1 MPLGPDD
8 LFASPEAIE
17 QLGQWHD
24 FQPGA
29 ESGEPAWFAV
39 DGISAFRQIG
49 RDGAGGFFAL
59 LPPAHC
65 VLYVSS
71 EGQAGI
77 VAADFEAFIQLIVAH
92 PYWHDILHFSGNGRL
107 GEMRRAAEALE
118 ATLDDGEEVDE
129 SRDWLRSAFALAEP
143 ADPVGALH
151 RAVSTSDAVVRPHG
165 GGEPFTTL
173 FNRFTIDDSP
183 LLRETVD

>member
-1 MPLGPDD
+1 MPLGPDG

-17 QLGQWHD
+17 RLGPSHD
-24 FQPGA
+24 VQPDA

-39 DGISAFRQIG
+39 DGISKFQPIG
-49 RDGAGGFFAL
+49 RDGAGGVFAL
-59 LPPAHC
+59 LPPEQR

-77 VAADFEAFIQLIVAH
+77 NAADFEAFIQLIVAC
-92 PYWHDILHFSGNGRL
+92 PWWHDVLHFSGNGRL
-107 GEMRRAAEALE
+107 AEMWRAAEALE

-129 SRDWLRSAFALAEP
+129 SRDWLRSTFAPAEP
-143 ADPVGALH
+143 DDPVGALH
-151 RAVSTSDAVVRPHG
+151 RAVSASDAVVRPHG
-165 GGEPFTTL
+165 GGEPFTTW

-183 LLRETVD
+183 LLREAVD